1 MPLVTETGFAPDD
14 WTRDAAQA
22 GDRLIA
28 PLEAGAPGVDVANTA
43 DPAELA
49 PHFDRLDLIAVAFP
63 AFSDGRGFTLARRL
77 RAAGFAGRLRAVGA
91 LVPDQHRFARSCGF
105 DEIEID
111 EARAARQPEAD
122 WLADLAPRG
131 DYRAKIR
138 GAA

>member
-14 WTRDAAQA
+14 WTRDADRTGA
-22 GDRLIA
+22 RLIA
-28 PLEAGAPGVDVANTA
+28 PIDAGAPGADVANTA
-43 DPAELA
+43 DAAAIA
-49 PHFDRLDLIAVAFP
+49 PHFDRLALIAVAFP
-63 AFSDGRGFTLARRL
+63 AFGDGRGFTLARRL

-91 LVPDQHRFARSCGF
+91 LLPDQHRFARECGF

-111 EARAARQPEAD
+111 DVRAARQPEAD

-131 DYRAKIR
+131 NYRAKIR